1 MLRGLRLLDLSSR
14 LPGPLCS
21 LILSDLGMEVTRV
34 EPPARLNKGDL
45 FREIPGKDTPYFPM
59 LNRGKKSVTL
69 NLKTAKGKEL
79 FYELVEQADVVLEGF
94 RPGVMDRLGIGWK
107 RLREVN
113 PQLILASIS
122 GYGQEGAY
130 RLVAGHD
137 LNYLA
142 YAGILGLNASLEG
155 GAPVRPPVQIA
166 DVAGGAYPAAIG
178 ILAALLARNRTG
190 KGRWLDVSMLDGSL
204 FLMGLAFFDWGIG
217 KEVKRGIP
225 PIARCAVNYH
235 VYETKDGKYLALGAL
250 EENFWRGFC
259 ETIGHPEWISRYEDE
274 VAMCDPDFL
283 DEIRRLFLSRT
294 RDEWMEIFAER
305 DVCLSPVLSLD
316 EVMTDRF
323 VRSRGVITWRFLPD
337 GKKIPQ
343 IRFPIRASNTDTQAS
358 EAPGLGQHTRRVF
371 MDELKLSSSE
381 IETLEREGVI

>member
-21 LILSDLGMEVTRV
+21 LILSDLGMEVIRV
-34 EPPARLNKGDL
+34 EPPARLNKGDF
-45 FREIPGKDTPYFPM
+45 FREIPEKDTPYFPM

-79 FYELVEQADVVLEGF
+79 FFGLVERADVVLEGF
-94 RPGVMDRLGIGWK
+94 RPGVMDRLGIGWD

-113 PQLILASIS
+113 PRLIMASIS
-122 GYGQEGAY
+122 GYGQEGVY

-142 YAGILGLNASLEG
+142 FAGILGLNAALEG
-155 GAPVRPPVQIA
+155 GAPVRPPIQIA
-166 DVAGGAYPAAIG
+166 DVAGGAYPAVIG
-178 ILAALLARNRTG
+178 ILAALHARDRTG
-190 KGRWLDVSMLDGSL
+190 KGRWIDVSMLDGSL

-235 VYETKDGKYLALGAL
+235 VYETKDGRYLALGAL
-250 EENFWRGFC
+250 EENFWRQFC
-259 ETIGHPEWISRYEDE
+259 ETVGHPEWISRYGDE
-274 VAMCDPDFL
+274 MAMCAPDLL

-294 RDEWMEIFAER
+294 RDEWMEIFKGR

-316 EVMTDRF
+316 EVMTDRH
-323 VRSRGVITWRFLPD
+323 VRSRGVITWRFLPN

-343 IRFPIRASNTDTQAS
+343 IRFPVWVSGSGTQAL
-358 EAPGLGQHTRRVF
+358 EAPALGQHTGQLF

-381 IETLEREGVI
+381 IETLKREGVI